1 MKKIYSAAFIFLSLL
16 LGSNVRSA
24 FSRRRMSS
32 YLCPVHILSTSDCL
46 HLSSDEFRSIDAPS
60 FVSDVLLMNMVAFAP
75 YKFFNLYFVP
85 SINKL
90 IAVDDQ
96 YIKFQKFAQRMV
108 VNSPTISRAHQTN
121 DVSVVPHATTA
132 FHLAQVN
139 SEGYNA
145 LPRPER
151 VVVPPLVYSTIT
163 EFDAE
168 ASTGSGKKKK
178 RTENAQWRST
188 TLVAVADI
196 IFIVALSPLTK
207 DA

>member
-16 LGSNVRSA
+16 LGSDVRSA
-24 FSRRRMSS
+24 FSWRRMSS
-32 YLCPVHILSTSDCL
+32 YVCPVHILLSSDYL
-46 HLSSDEFRSIDAPS
+46 HLSVDEFRSIDAPS
-60 FVSDVLLMNMVAFAP
+60 FVSDALLMKMVAFAP
-75 YKFFNLYFVP
+75 FKNFNLYFVP

-90 IAVDDQ
+90 IVVDDQ
-96 YIKFQKFAQRMV
+96 YIKLQKNVQ
-108 VNSPTISRAHQTN
+108 PTIVSSPAIYRAHQTN

-168 ASTGSGKKKK
+168 QTAGSGKKKK

-188 TLVAVADI
+188 TLVEVADI